1 MILRSKTRKLG
12 VVKPVA
18 NTLGMTKNCFSKI
31 NVLRILIRE
40 TFIKG
45 APFGQ
50 AIFSE
55 VQG

>member
-1 MILRSKTRKLG
+1 MILKSKTDKL
-12 VVKPVA
+12 A
-18 NTLGMTKNCFSKI
+18 IARALAYTFGMNRHYYSKI
-31 NVLRILIRE
+31 NVLRILIRV

>member
-1 MILRSKTRKLG
+1 MILKSKTDKLAIA
-12 VVKPVA
+12 KALA
-18 NTLGMTKNCFSKI
+18 NTYGMTRHYYSKI
-31 NVLRILIRE
+31 VLRILIRE

>member
-1 MILRSKTRKLG
+1 MILNCKTDKLAIA
-12 VVKPVA
+12 KALA
-18 NTLGMTKNCFSKI
+18 NTFGMTRHYYSKI